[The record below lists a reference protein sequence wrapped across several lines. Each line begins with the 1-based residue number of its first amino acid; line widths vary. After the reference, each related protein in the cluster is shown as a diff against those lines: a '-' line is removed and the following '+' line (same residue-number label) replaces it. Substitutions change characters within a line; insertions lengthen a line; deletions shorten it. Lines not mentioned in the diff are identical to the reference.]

1 VDDITPDPEGQDRR
15 TGQEHVPRL
24 EYGKLGIAAGGAGGL
39 LAALAA
45 FALIALRVL

>member
-1 VDDITPDPEGQDRR
+1 MTPHPKEQDRHS
-15 TGQEHVPRL
+15 GQYHFLRL

-39 LAALAA
+39 LVALAA